1 MLGLSHQASTSP
13 FYKFG
18 FGKQMKYKA
27 ETKKLN
33 TVDTYCRQNAIKV
46 QMRTISKVY

>member
-27 ETKKLN
+27 DNKLKSV
-33 TVDTYCRQNAIKV
+33 VDAIK
-46 QMRTISKVY
+46 